1 MNYLQYTSDEMFS
14 ATQLIRKSKKIFDD
28 IENRKIEKG
37 VILRD
42 GKPSFIMLE
51 FRQYEKLMKRLI
63 ELEQEENKTIEAIEN
78 SAIDDLNIDN
88 LEIINEEKIT
98 QEDKQTYKLD
108 DKKIEKN
115 SKDAILEKLDSIE
128 GIINN
133 DNKKNEDK
141 YKEFWE

>member
-63 ELEQEENKTIEAIEN
+63 ELEEEENKSINIKEN
-78 SAIDDLNIDN
+78 LAIDDLNIDN
-88 LEIINEEKIT
+88 LEIINDEKDT
-98 QEDKQTYKLD
+98 EEDKELYKSE
-108 DKKIEKN
+108 DKKVEKS
-115 SKDAILEKLDSIE
+115 SKDAILEKLDSID

-133 DNKKNEDK
+133 DNKKDEDK

>member
-1 MNYLQYTSDEMFS
+1 MFS

-63 ELEQEENKTIEAIEN
+63 ELEEEENKSINIKEN
-78 SAIDDLNIDN
+78 LAIDDLNIDN
-88 LEIINEEKIT
+88 LEIINDEKDT
-98 QEDKQTYKLD
+98 EEDKELYKSE
-108 DKKIEKN
+108 DKKVEKS
-115 SKDAILEKLDSIE
+115 SKDAILEKLDSID

-133 DNKKNEDK
+133 DNKKDEDK